1 MGITLFKRK
10 LKNGRTSLYVNYSKN
25 GKRRKESLGIIL
37 EVPKDKAI
45 RESNNEKLRIAK
57 CIVLQ
62 RELSYLQNNYK
73 IYLPSVLS
81 ETESENSSETEV
93 HVNLLESFNEYIAQ
107 YSNKDIRLVKAAKV
121 QLREYINSDILL
133 PVHVTNPFCLGFQKF
148 LNSKYK
154 GNTPAHYFKKF
165 KMFLG
170 YCIEKNYIEINPA
183 SNIRTPQH
191 NAITKN
197 ILTPEEISKLAYT
210 ACKSPELKRAFLF
223 ACYSGLRWS
232 DVVNLKMSDI
242 DYESR
247 ILTITQQKVSK
258 SSSCA
263 VLHLYLCNSAV
274 RLLNKN
280 SQTQHDEENV
290 FSLPS
295 HAYALKILKD
305 WISEAGIRKHI
316 TFHCA
321 RHTFVTLLISNG
333 VDIKTVSSLAGH
345 STTRHTETYMHII
358 DKNKKKA
365 IDSMPELPD
374 YIL

>member
-10 LKNGRTSLYVNYSKN
+10 LKNGRTSLYVNYSTN

-73 IYLPSVLS
+73 TYLPSVLS
-81 ETESENSSETEV
+81 ETESEKSSETEV

-133 PVHVTNPFCLGFQKF
+133 PVHVTNSFCLGFQKF

-191 NAITKN
+191 NVITKN
-197 ILTPEEISKLAYT
+197 ILTPEEISKMAYT

-263 VLHLYLCNSAV
+263 VLHLYLCNSAI
-274 RLLNKN
+274 RLLNN
-280 SQTQHDEENV
+280 NGQAQHGEEKV

-295 HAYALKILKD
+295 HTYALKILKD
-305 WISEAGIRKHI
+305 WISEAGIKKHI
-316 TFHCA
+316 TFHCLS
-321 RHTFVTLLISNG
+321 HSKFFYLLNISELSILKNVTANDL
-333 VDIKTVSSLAGH
+333 
-345 STTRHTETYMHII
+345 ET
-358 DKNKKKA
+358 
-365 IDSMPELPD
+365 S
-374 YIL
+374 YILFLSQLCNIQRTL

>member
-154 GNTPAHYFKKF
+154 GNKPAHYFKKF

-280 SQTQHDEENV
+280 SQTQHGEENV

-305 WISEAGIRKHI
+305 WISEAGIKKHI

-345 STTRHTETYMHII
+345 STTRHTEAYMHVI

>member
-10 LKNGRTSLYVNYSKN
+10 LKNGRTSLYVNYSTN

-73 IYLPSVLS
+73 TYLPSVLS
-81 ETESENSSETEV
+81 ETESEKSSETEV

-133 PVHVTNPFCLGFQKF
+133 PVHVTNSFCLGFQKF

-197 ILTPEEISKLAYT
+197 ILTPEEISKMAYT

-280 SQTQHDEENV
+280 SQTQHGEENV

-358 DKNKKKA
+358 DKNKEKA

>member
-62 RELSYLQNNYK
+62 RELSYLQSSYK
-73 IYLPSVLS
+73 TYLPSVLQK
-81 ETESENSSETEV
+81 ENLEENSEV
-93 HVNLLESFNEYIAQ
+93 LFNINLLETFNEYIAQ
-107 YSNKDIRLVKAAKV
+107 YSNKDIRLVKAANA
-121 QLREYINSDILL
+121 QLREYTHSDILL
-133 PVHVTNPFCLGFQKF
+133 PVQVTSSFCLGFQKF

-154 GNTPAHYFKKF
+154 GNTPSHYFKKF

-170 YCIEKNYIEINPA
+170 YCLEKSLIEINPA
-183 SNIRTPQH
+183 SNIHTSQH

-242 DYESR
+242 DYKSR

-280 SQTQHDEENV
+280 SQTQHGEENV

>member
-10 LKNGRTSLYVNYSKN
+10 LKNGRTSLYVNYSTN

-73 IYLPSVLS
+73 TYLPSVLS
-81 ETESENSSETEV
+81 ETESEKSSETEI

-133 PVHVTNPFCLGFQKF
+133 PAHVTNPFCLGFQKF

-210 ACKSPELKRAFLF
+210 ACKYPELKRAFLF

-280 SQTQHDEENV
+280 SQTQHGEENV

>member
-280 SQTQHDEENV
+280 SQTQHGEENV

-305 WISEAGIRKHI
+305 WISEAGIKKHI

-345 STTRHTETYMHII
+345 STTRHTEAYMHVI

>member
-10 LKNGRTSLYVNYSKN
+10 LKNGRTSLYVNYSTN

-73 IYLPSVLS
+73 TYLPSVLS
-81 ETESENSSETEV
+81 ETESEKSSETEV

-133 PVHVTNPFCLGFQKF
+133 PAHVTNPFCLGFQKF

-210 ACKSPELKRAFLF
+210 ACKYPELKRAFLF
-223 ACYSGLRWS
+223 ACYSGLRWN

-263 VLHLYLCNSAV
+263 VLHLYLCNSAI
-274 RLLNKN
+274 RLLNN
-280 SQTQHDEENV
+280 NGQAQHGEEKV

-295 HAYALKILKD
+295 HTYALKILKD
-305 WISEAGIRKHI
+305 WISEAGIKKHI

-345 STTRHTETYMHII
+345 STTRHTEAYMHVI

>member
-10 LKNGRTSLYVNYSKN
+10 LKNGRTSLYINYSTN

-73 IYLPSVLS
+73 TYLPSVLS
-81 ETESENSSETEV
+81 ETESEKSSETEV

-280 SQTQHDEENV
+280 SQTQHGEENV

-345 STTRHTETYMHII
+345 STTRHTEAYMHVI